1 MVLGSRYQDG
11 HVNVVNWPMSRL
23 FLSYAANVYARFV
36 TGLPIFDTTGG
47 FKCFRRNVLE
57 SIDLNSV
64 KSNGYAFQ
72 IEMSFPRLEAGLP
85 ALGDPDH
92 LRRPDRRCEQDVQE
106 DRPRGRLDGL
116 ASALVEPDREDLMAG
131 RLEGQRFYKMTGSGN
146 DFVVFDATQGSTR
159 DFENE
164 ETIRSLSA
172 RGTGVGADGVVF
184 VEKAG
189 EGDVRMRYYNSD
201 GSEAA
206 LCGNAS
212 LCSTRLA
219 VELGLAQAGGF
230 VLHTAAGSLKARI
243 RDGLPE
249 VDLEAVR
256 EVKPDAS
263 DLGQKPGELRLG
275 YACAG
280 VPHVVV
286 EISDI
291 ESADVTGRGPELRNH
306 PALAE
311 GANVNFVVEA
321 TGWKLHLSDLRARG
335 RGRDSGVRDRRR
347 GDGDSARRAGVS
359 PARKPPFGP
368 DRGCR

>member
-1 MVLGSRYQDG
+1 
-11 HVNVVNWPMSRL
+11 
-23 FLSYAANVYARFV
+23 
-36 TGLPIFDTTGG
+36 
-47 FKCFRRNVLE
+47 
-57 SIDLNSV
+57 
-64 KSNGYAFQ
+64 
-72 IEMSFPRLEAGLP
+72 
-85 ALGDPDH
+85 
-92 LRRPDRRCEQDVQE
+92 
-106 DRPRGRLDGL
+106 
-116 ASALVEPDREDLMAG
+116 MAG
-131 RLEGQRFYKMTGSGN
+131 ELEGRRFYKMTGSGN
-146 DFVVFDATQGSTR
+146 DFVVFDASHGSTR
-159 DFENE
+159 DLENE
-164 ETIRSLSA
+164 ATIRSLSA

-219 VELGLAQAGGF
+219 VELGFAQAGGF

-263 DLGQKPGELRLG
+263 DLGRKPGESRLG

-286 EISDI
+286 EIADI
-291 ESADVTGRGPELRNH
+291 DFADVTGRGPELRNH

-311 GANVNFVVEA
+311 GANVNFVAKRADGSFTYRTYERGVEGETLACGTGAVA
-321 TGWKLHLSDLRARG
+321 TAILLTNWGESGKETTLWTRSELPLTVTLRR
-335 RGRDSGVRDRRR
+335 
-347 GDGDSARRAGVS
+347 DGDAWFPSL
-359 PARKPPFGP
+359 
-368 DRGCR
+368 RGEGRIVFEGSVRELG